1 MSARPHRQGPK
12 GQGDRGRP
20 KMPSEPLLGA
30 VSAIPLRGR
39 AVWPLVLPATR
50 QHGARAQQEHSLGGG
65 RMAGRASPGG
75 SGGIVSALGVGEGEN
90 GL

>member
-1 MSARPHRQGPK
+1 MSARPHRQGLK

-65 RMAGRASPGG
+65 RMAVGTGRGRTCQSWWERRHCFR
-75 SGGIVSALGVGEGEN
+75 SWSW
-90 GL
+90 